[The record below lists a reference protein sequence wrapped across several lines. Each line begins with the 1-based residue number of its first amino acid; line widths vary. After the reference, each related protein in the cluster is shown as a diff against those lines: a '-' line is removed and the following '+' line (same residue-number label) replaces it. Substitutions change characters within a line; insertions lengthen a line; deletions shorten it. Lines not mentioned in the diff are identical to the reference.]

1 MRWLKSFGAGVLA
14 ELATIALIVA
24 TVTLYKATAAR
35 TAAEIEAFGGEVGA
49 LVGGIGG
56 AVMVFLLARWI
67 TRRVPGRHVA
77 HGMVVALGAIAL
89 HLIGLLAGGAQPLAA
104 AAAGDLLKLAAG
116 AYAGFISARSA
127 ERRKAPTAK

>member
-1 MRWLKSFGAGVLA
+1 MRWLRSFGAGVLA

-24 TVTLYKATAAR
+24 TVTLYKATGVR

-56 AVMVFLLARWI
+56 AVLVFLFARWV
-67 TRRVPGRHVA
+67 TGRVPGRYVA

-89 HLIGLLAGGAQPLAA
+89 HQIGLLAGGAQPVAVA
-104 AAAGDLLKLAAG
+104 VAGDLLKLAAG
-116 AYAGFISARSA
+116 AYAGFISGRTA
-127 ERRKAPTAK
+127 ERRK